1 MRGIKSV
8 NRGESLADIDHFHTV
23 RDLAIA
29 SPFHY
34 LLFDEDL
41 MPVLHALTLGEIV
54 QVYPSH
60 S

>member
-1 MRGIKSV
+1 M
-8 NRGESLADIDHFHTV
+8 ADIDHFHTV

-54 QVYPSH
+54 QVYPTNS
-60 S
+60 